1 MRAVAMDPAIERA
14 CLDLYTL
21 AETLTNACRRRRR
34 LGCALYET
42 AQTLVDK
49 FAEALR
55 KSGGRL
61 EAVKEAFRA
70 EIELTAEALG
80 LGPRHEPALDLLRRR
95 LGERADLVE
104 AAALTALL
112 AYRALAAGPPA
123 DPRGLA
129 VVLCA
134 AAARRLA
141 TCGKCREVILK
152 TRGGYRTPEEWARD
166 TGVSA
171 DSLKPAWRLA
181 KKLYNTSDAGLRTAL
196 LHLLIEKKITL

>member
-1 MRAVAMDPAIERA
+1 MRAVAVDPAIERA

-21 AETLTNACRRRRR
+21 AESLTHVCGRRRR

-42 AQTLVDK
+42 AQALVDK

-55 KSGGRL
+55 SSGGRL
-61 EAVKEAFRA
+61 EAVREAFRA
-70 EIELTAEALG
+70 EVELTAEALG
-80 LGPRHEPALDLLRRR
+80 LGPRHEPALGLLRRR
-95 LGERADLVE
+95 LGERADLIE
-104 AAALTALL
+104 AAALSALL

-141 TCGKCREVILK
+141 ACAKCREVILK
-152 TRGGYRTPEEWARD
+152 TRRDYRTPEEWARD

-171 DSLKPAWRLA
+171 ETLKPAWRLA
-181 KKLYNTSDAGLRTAL
+181 KKLYNTSASGLRTAL

>member
-1 MRAVAMDPAIERA
+1 MRTMAIDPAIERA
-14 CLDLYTL
+14 CLDLYTF
-21 AETLTNACRRRRR
+21 AESLTHVCRKRRR
-34 LGCALYET
+34 LACALYET
-42 AQTLVDK
+42 AQALVDK

-61 EAVKEAFRA
+61 EAVREAFRA
-70 EIELTAEALG
+70 EVELTAEALG
-80 LGPRHEPALDLLRRR
+80 LGPRHEPALALLRRR
-95 LGERADLVE
+95 LGEKADLIE
-104 AAALTALL
+104 AAALSALL

-141 TCGKCREVILK
+141 ACAKCREVILK
-152 TRGGYRTPEEWARD
+152 TRRDYRTLEEWARD
-166 TGVSA
+166 VGVSA
-171 DSLKPAWRLA
+171 DSLKPAWLLA
-181 KKLYNTSDAGLRTAL
+181 KKLYDTTDTGLRTAL

>member
-1 MRAVAMDPAIERA
+1 MKTVAMDPAVERA
-14 CLDLYTL
+14 CLDLYNL
-21 AETLTNACRRRRR
+21 AESLTQICRRRRR

-42 AQTLVDK
+42 AQALVDK

-55 KSGGRL
+55 SSGGRL
-61 EAVKEAFRA
+61 EAVREAFRA
-70 EIELTAEALG
+70 EVELTAQALG
-80 LGPRHEPALDLLRRR
+80 LEPRHEPALGLLRRR
-95 LGERADLVE
+95 LGERADLIE
-104 AAALTALL
+104 AAALSALL

-141 TCGKCREVILK
+141 ACARCREVILK

-171 DSLKPAWRLA
+171 DSLKPVWRLA
-181 KKLYNTSDAGLRTAL
+181 KKLYGTSAPGLRTAL

>member
-1 MRAVAMDPAIERA
+1 MRAVAVDPAVERA

-21 AETLTNACRRRRR
+21 AESLTQICRRRR

-42 AQTLVDK
+42 AQALVDK

-55 KSGGRL
+55 SSGGRL
-61 EAVKEAFRA
+61 EAVTEAFRA
-70 EIELTAEALG
+70 EVELTAQALG
-80 LGPRHEPALDLLRRR
+80 LEPRHEPALGLLRRR
-95 LGERADLVE
+95 LGEEADLIE
-104 AAALTALL
+104 AAAFSALL

-134 AAARRLA
+134 AAARRLVA
-141 TCGKCREVILK
+141 CAKCREVILK
-152 TRGGYRTPEEWARD
+152 TRRDYRTPEEWARD

-171 DSLKPAWRLA
+171 EALKPAWRLA
-181 KKLYNTSDAGLRTAL
+181 ERLYGTSAPGLRTAL

>member
-1 MRAVAMDPAIERA
+1 MRTVAMEPAI
-14 CLDLYTL
+14 
-21 AETLTNACRRRRR
+21 
-34 LGCALYET
+34 ET

-55 KSGGRL
+55 SSGGRL
-61 EAVKEAFRA
+61 EAVIEAFRA
-70 EIELTAEALG
+70 EVELTAEALG
-80 LGPRHEPALDLLRRR
+80 LGPRHEPALALLRRR
-95 LGERADLVE
+95 LGEKADVVE
-104 AAALTALL
+104 AAALSALL
-112 AYRALAAGPPA
+112 AYRALAAGPAA

-134 AAARRLA
+134 AAARRLVA
-141 TCGKCREVILK
+141 CARCRDIILK

-171 DSLKPAWRLA
+171 EILKPVWRLA
-181 KKLYNTSDAGLRTAL
+181 KKLYNTSASGLRIAL

>member
-1 MRAVAMDPAIERA
+1 MRAAAMDPAIERA

-21 AETLTNACRRRRR
+21 AESLTHVCGRRRR
-34 LGCALYET
+34 LGYALYET

-55 KSGGRL
+55 RSGGRL

-70 EIELTAEALG
+70 EVELTAQALG
-80 LGPRHEPALDLLRRR
+80 LEPRHQPALALLRMR

-104 AAALTALL
+104 AAALSALL

-141 TCGKCREVILK
+141 TCGKCREVVLK
-152 TRGGYRTPEEWARD
+152 TRGSYRSLEEWAKD
-166 TGVSA
+166 TGISA
-171 DSLKPAWRLA
+171 RVLEPAWRLA

-196 LHLLIEKKITL
+196 LHLLIEKKIAL

>member
-1 MRAVAMDPAIERA
+1 MRAVAMDPAVERA

-21 AETLTNACRRRRR
+21 AEALTQICGRRRR

-61 EAVKEAFRA
+61 EAVKEAFHA
-70 EIELTAEALG
+70 EVELTAEALG
-80 LGPRHEPALDLLRRR
+80 LGPRHEPALGLLRRR
-95 LGERADLVE
+95 LGEEADLIE
-104 AAALTALL
+104 AAALSALL
-112 AYRALAAGPPA
+112 AYRALAASRV

-134 AAARRLA
+134 AAARRLVA
-141 TCGKCREVILK
+141 CAKCREVILK

-166 TGVSA
+166 VGTSA
-171 DSLKPAWRLA
+171 DSLKPVWRLA
-181 KKLYNTSDAGLRTAL
+181 ERLYGTSAPGLRTAL

>member
-1 MRAVAMDPAIERA
+1 MKAVAMDPAVERA
-14 CLDLYTL
+14 CLDLYNL
-21 AETLTNACRRRRR
+21 AEALAQICGRRRR

-61 EAVKEAFRA
+61 EAVREAFRA
-70 EIELTAEALG
+70 EVELTAEALR
-80 LGPRHEPALDLLRRR
+80 LGPRHEPALALLRRR
-95 LGERADLVE
+95 LGERADVVE
-104 AAALTALL
+104 AAALSALL
-112 AYRALAAGPPA
+112 AYKALAASRV

-134 AAARRLA
+134 AAARRLVA
-141 TCGKCREVILK
+141 CVKCREVILK
-152 TRGGYRTPEEWARD
+152 TRGGYRTLEEWARD

-181 KKLYNTSDAGLRTAL
+181 KKLYDTSDTGLRTAL